1 MRRSIFI
8 MALIIGLLS
17 AGCSTMQGWFGTVVD
32 VATNNVTTITN
43 LVEVY
48 KTTGDV
54 RRAVVVSLTAVDPI
68 AYQGWAG
75 DCPGTDVDGDVFAEL
90 CKEQGL
96 DVVRLANEQATK
108 QDMLDACT
116 KATADMTNGGL
127 FVLFISGHGGQVPDL
142 NGDEDDGMDE
152 TLVMWDGELT
162 DDVMCELWQKLPA
175 GVRVFF
181 VSDTCNSGSNFRAKP
196 ISARS
201 FVPRNYTG
209 QLIHFGGCADGK
221 SSMGSASGGQF
232 TTALVD
238 GWDPKMSYKEWYRA
252 SSAKMPLDQ
261 VPAYAEYGNV
271 TASFRDAK
279 AFR

>member
-1 MRRSIFI
+1 
-8 MALIIGLLS
+8 MAAAMQLMILLT
-17 AGCSTMQGWFGTVVD
+17 GCSTMQDWFGTVVD

-43 LVEVY
+43 MVEVY
-48 KTTGDV
+48 KTTGEV
-54 RRAVVVSLTAVDPI
+54 RRAVVVSLTEVDPD
-68 AYQGWAG
+68 AYGGWDG

-96 DVVRLANEQATK
+96 DVICLANEQATK
-108 QDMLDACT
+108 QGVLNACAA
-116 KATADMTNGGL
+116 ATADMTNGGL
-127 FVLFISGHGGQVPDL
+127 FVLFISGHGGQVPDA

-162 DDVMCELWQKLPA
+162 DDVMCDLWQKLPA

-181 VSDTCNSGSNFRAKP
+181 VSDTCNSGSNFRARP

-221 SSMGSASGGQF
+221 SSMGSPSGGQF
-232 TTALVD
+232 TTALID
-238 GWDPKMSYKEWYRA
+238 GWDPNLSYKEWYRA
-252 SSAKMPLDQ
+252 ASAKMPLDQ
-261 VPAYAEYGNV
+261 VPAYAEYGKV
-271 TASFRDAK
+271 TAAFRDAK